1 MDINVFAKMDILKIL
16 FSNASSVIKTVKN
29 AFKVQ
34 LSAYH
39 VLVIKLLILEF
50 VFVKMGIIQIQII
63 IVRYVQLNVC
73 NADNHQH
80 IA

>member
-1 MDINVFAKMDILKIL
+1 MDINVFAKMDILKML

-29 AFKVQ
+29 VFKVQ

-63 IVRYVQLNVC
+63 IVRYVQINVC
-73 NADNHQH
+73 YANNKQL

>member
-1 MDINVFAKMDILKIL
+1 MDINVFAKMDILKML

-29 AFKVQ
+29 VFKVQ

-63 IVRYVQLNVC
+63 IVRYVQINVC
-73 NADNHQH
+73 YANNQQL